1 MEQVTS
7 SYNLFID
14 SSQGHNSQSKGDDYL
29 VNLQDSGVHAGDGE
43 FIRMSLSNFSMAKN
57 FQNVNEN
64 NNEFEVQFI
73 PVNAESLITEL
84 KLDNRN
90 YATVTD
96 LATNFATKIGDF
108 LVTNRPPVS
117 GFTITGME
125 SISKD
130 NIITFIITTTGLHGL
145 VQNNTTNKIRFLSD
159 ISDSYMLLGGNRL
172 AATEV
177 GSSVTVSVESATSM
191 KVTCL
196 YPAQTST
203 TPFVYIRAPG
213 VQNTNIETRGLRHPT
228 DTHNSDTAHSDIL
241 GRAVVESNEWI
252 QFTQSS
258 DREFFLDIH
267 QKQLNVLRLR
277 LTDSKNRLIGRRN
290 TGSNT
295 ASGTGL
301 EQSTL
306 GNLSFSAVLRFD
318 IVKSKHV
325 HHLETQ
331 HHEPNIPARF
341 SEGNV
346 PIRIR

>member
-1 MEQVTS
+1 
-7 SYNLFID
+7 
-14 SSQGHNSQSKGDDYL
+14 
-29 VNLQDSGVHAGDGE
+29 
-43 FIRMSLSNFSMAKN
+43 MSLSNFSMAKN
-57 FQNVNEN
+57 FQNVNDN
-64 NNEFEVQFI
+64 NNEFEVAFDFQ
-73 PVNAESLITEL
+73 NSEYHEGQL

-90 YATVTD
+90 YATVTE

-108 LVTNRPPVS
+108 LVTEVSAVS

-130 NIITFIITTTGLHGL
+130 NIITFILTTTGNHGM
-145 VQNNTTNKIRFLSD
+145 VQNNTTSRIRFVSD
-159 ISDSYMLLGGNRL
+159 ISDSYMLLGGNRMSPAPDLSL
-172 AATEV
+172 ASA
-177 GSSVTVSVESATSM
+177 GSSVTVSVTNATSI

-203 TPFVYIRAPG
+203 TPFIYIRAPG